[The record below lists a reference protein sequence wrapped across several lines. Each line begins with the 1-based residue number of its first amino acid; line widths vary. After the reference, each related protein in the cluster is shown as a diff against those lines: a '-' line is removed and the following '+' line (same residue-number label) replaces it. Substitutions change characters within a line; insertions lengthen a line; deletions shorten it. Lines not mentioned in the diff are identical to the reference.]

1 MNICDFYERVHS
13 LAPPSVKYN
22 KNKKQTAFFFKIRM
36 SNTKPRKSAAGKRL
50 INCVKTLQ
58 GLMKEKAACSLRQLL
73 ARAGQVAD
81 I

>member
-1 MNICDFYERVHS
+1 MNIFYFYELVPQ
-13 LAPPSVKYN
+13 LAPPSVKNN
-22 KNKKQTAFFFKIRM
+22 KSKKRMAFFFKIRM
-36 SNTKPRKSAAGKRL
+36 SNSKPRKSAAGKRL

-58 GLMKEKAACSLRQLL
+58 GLMKEKAAFSLRQLL